1 MWSLQRSRHDLTLTA
16 LPLTMLWAPRRQG
29 PDHRCEVLRQE
40 LDRLD
45 ALQLAYWPAA
55 VNGDHNAANIV
66 LKCIARRCTLL
77 GFDRAD
83 NLNAATASVVVIG
96 GTTQEYI
103 NGLQAV
109 IDQQEREQRQTPGEL
124 RRG

>member
-1 MWSLQRSRHDLTLTA
+1 MKSLAAVATA
-16 LPLTMLWAPRRQG
+16 TSVEQG
-29 PDHRCEVLRQE
+29 PDHRREVLRQE
-40 LDRLD
+40 LDRVD

-55 VNGDHNAANIV
+55 VNGDHIAANIV

-77 GFDRAD
+77 GLDRAD

-96 GTTQEYI
+96 GTEEEYV

-109 IDQQEREQRQTPGEL
+109 IDQREREQRLTRGEL
-124 RRG
+124 GSG